1 MSTSRNVT
9 NSGTDTRNT
18 SDTENRNL
26 TNSKN
31 ITNAGQD
38 EKTMSGDETE
48 NYTYTKKGNIGYTT
62 PQELI
67 RQNIELWKIPF
78 FGVVF
83 ADIDEFMT
91 VSVY

>member
-48 NYTYTKKGNIGYTT
+48 NYTYTKKGNIGYST
-62 PQELI
+62 PQKLLRED
-67 RQNIELWKIPF
+67 IELWSKSF
-78 FGVVF
+78 FEIVF
-83 ADIDEFMT
+83 SDIDSFIT
-91 VSVY
+91 IQVY